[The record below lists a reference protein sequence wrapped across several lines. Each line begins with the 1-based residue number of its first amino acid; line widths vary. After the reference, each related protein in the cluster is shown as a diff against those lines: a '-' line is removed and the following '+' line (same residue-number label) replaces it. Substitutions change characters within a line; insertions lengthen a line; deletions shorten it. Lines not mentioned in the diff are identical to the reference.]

1 MAPSRKS
8 RGSRRTKRK
17 SRGVSRRSKRQRGGA
32 TIVLNCTLD
41 ANNNV
46 QVANPPAEL
55 TLDSSVPKALTI
67 TPTKTAV
74 TDITFAGP
82 GGPVNPRSLGVGAG
96 IMIEQGAAA
105 LVPKG
110 FTAIRK
116 LVGTQRKL
124 NSTAPVPVNTAIKIR
139 NLETAPLGLGA
150 ANRNFTIT
158 VTTV

>member
-8 RGSRRTKRK
+8 RRSRRTKRK
-17 SRGVSRRSKRQRGGA
+17 SRGASRRSKRQRGGA
-32 TIVLNCTLD
+32 IIVLNCTLD
-41 ANNNV
+41 GNNNV

-67 TPTKTAV
+67 TPKLTAV

-82 GGPVNPRSLGVGAG
+82 NGPVNPRSLGVGAG
-96 IMIEQGAAA
+96 IIIEQGTSA

-110 FTAIRK
+110 FTAVRK
-116 LVGTQRKL
+116 LIGTQKKL
-124 NSTAPVPVNTAIKIR
+124 NSTAPVPVGSPIKIR
-139 NLETAPLGLGA
+139 NLETAPLGLSA
-150 ANRNFTIT
+150 ANRTFTIT